1 MFGAPF
7 EIDFSVR
14 SEIDAIGPSV
24 DKLIQQ
30 IKDAHGILE
39 KESDIEIALFEALAN
54 AVIHGNREDAS
65 KQVHVLCRCQAGRE
79 VSIIVKDEGQGFD
92 PSTVPDPRE
101 NIEAEHGRGI
111 LLMKAFMDEVH
122 FEKGGTE
129 VHMRKELRSITV
141 IDRLK
146 SFFEKCLSSL
156 PPGKLKTLS

>member
-1 MFGAPF
+1 MSIAPL
-7 EIDFSVR
+7 EIDFLVR

-24 DKLIQQ
+24 DKLIQR

-65 KQVHVLCRCQAGRE
+65 KQVHIRCRCQAGRE
-79 VSIIVKDEGQGFD
+79 VSIVVKDEGQGFD
-92 PSTVPDPRE
+92 PSKVPDPRE

-111 LLMKAFMDEVH
+111 LLMKTFMDDVH

-146 SFFEKCLSSL
+146 TFFEKCLSSL
-156 PPGKLKTLS
+156 PPRKLKTLS